1 METFKKL
8 DLVKEYN
15 LNKEDE
21 PLFWLKIDIL
31 IESLSIDENN
41 KSGNYDSA
49 MKRNWSKFFDIPYS
63 KKVFGYLRKH
73 KLPFKLIRDSGIQ
86 DIKSDNFVSNIIINS
101 IMKLVIINNEET
113 LTIQKLR
120 EKTIAWAGMF
130 IKDEK
135 ALNEE
140 LNSLIY
146 HYFKFKF
153 DIEVFKETL
162 TPYKNV
168 YLKLLRISLE
178 HFKSKGKIT
187 DEEIKNILEY
197 KEEKDIDD
205 IVAVSLDRERL
216 KSTYELV
223 ISHNKRE
230 IDMLKEEIEELNSK
244 QRESFNYSMNQYK
257 FGIRDLFNLINSK
270 NYGNIVDRFYCHVNG
285 SKKLTEKELT
295 MLVKNLIISLEAFG
309 ILPYSEENIG
319 SSIEVE
325 DKNIGTKYRVSD
337 DVYKVNSRE
346 GEIVFPG
353 WKYKDETLELP
364 LVKIKWS

>member
-49 MKRNWSKFFDIPYS
+49 LKRNWNKFFDIPYS

-73 KLPFKLIRDSGIQ
+73 KLPFKLIRDSGIR

-101 IMKLVIINNEET
+101 IMKLVIINNEGT

-120 EKTIAWAGMF
+120 EKTIIWAGMF

-153 DIEVFKETL
+153 DVEAFKETL
-162 TPYKNV
+162 TPYKDV
-168 YLKLLRISLE
+168 YLKLLKISLE
-178 HFKSKGKIT
+178 YFKSKGKIT
-187 DEEIKNILEY
+187 DEEIKNIVEY
-197 KEEKDIDD
+197 KEERDIDD

-270 NYGNIVDRFYCHVNG
+270 NYGNILDRFYCHVKG

-309 ILPYSEENIG
+309 ISPYSEENIG

-325 DKNIGTKYRVSD
+325 DKNIGTEYRVSD

-346 GEIVFPG
+346 GQIVFPG
-353 WKYKDETLELP
+353 WRYKDEILELP